1 VQIVVEHLSKQYR
14 GQVEAL
20 RGIDLSLHPSW
31 RPSRD
36 RPPGASCGMQTSRAV
51 PMCYAVCWAISRKIS
66 ANLNAVEF
74 LDYMAA
80 VKGIH
85 ASAARSASGRSPA
98 ARDY

>member
-1 VQIVVEHLSKQYR
+1 VLGYLPQDFGVY
-14 GQVEAL
+14 
-20 RGIDLSLHPSW
+20 P
-31 RPSRD
+31 
-36 RPPGASCGMQTSRAV
+36 
-51 PMCYAVCWAISRKIS
+51 
-66 ANLNAVEF
+66 NLNAVEF